1 MGKGGSK
8 MQVKNIEVFQPTP
21 ITVKVGG
28 EEIKIEKIPAMAT
41 LLFYKDKEKDGTNS
55 NLVAEILTFGTIDQS
70 NQNEMIAAAKQMF
83 AMYENYQDEIN
94 KILQICM
101 KKNQQWIDN
110 HLDLSDITRIIS
122 AICTQVIE
130 QLSFIKKNE
139 LTTAEQTAN

>member
-1 MGKGGSK
+1 MGKGSSK

-83 AMYENYQDEIN
+83 VMYENYQDEIN

-122 AICTQVIE
+122 VICTQVIE

-139 LTTAEQTAN
+139 LTTAEQTAD

>member
-1 MGKGGSK
+1 

-41 LLFYKDKEKDGTNS
+41 LLLYKDKEKDGTNS

-122 AICTQVIE
+122 VICTQVIE

-139 LTTAEQTAN
+139 LTTAEQTAD

>member
-1 MGKGGSK
+1 

-41 LLFYKDKEKDGTNS
+41 LLLYKDKEKDGTNS

-83 AMYENYQDEIN
+83 VMYENYQDEIN

-122 AICTQVIE
+122 VICTQVIE

-139 LTTAEQTAN
+139 LTTAEQTAD

>member
-1 MGKGGSK
+1 

>member
-1 MGKGGSK
+1 

-41 LLFYKDKEKDGTNS
+41 LLLYKDKEKDGTNS

-83 AMYENYQDEIN
+83 VMYENYQDEIN

-122 AICTQVIE
+122 VICTQAIE

-139 LTTAEQTAN
+139 LTTAEQTAD

>member
-1 MGKGGSK
+1 

-83 AMYENYQDEIN
+83 VMYENYQDEIN

-122 AICTQVIE
+122 VICTQVIE

-139 LTTAEQTAN
+139 LTTAEQTAD